1 MFDIKRSFTY
11 KYKTFERIQF
21 PLRPAAGKTIH
32 KSQGDTLQEVVVS
45 LKSKRKGKI
54 PHIHYVA
61 LSRVTS
67 LTGLQI
73 LDLNQEAIAVAD
85 CVRQELHRLRT
96 DATLQLCFKPLYN
109 LSNPNILDADVI
121 GIAESRLISTDEND
135 DFHVPGFEPPVR
147 LDQKQTNFNTRPP
160 HGLVLYYRNDCI
172 LHNTVTFSTPSL
184 EFVIADIISPSKG
197 LFQVVFV
204 YKAPNCK
211 LQQLKDTFLAN
222 LLPDVYLRHPKIII
236 MGDFNIDLNT
246 GNTSFLKFMRD
257 SFCCS
262 QIVSKPTT
270 SYGTLLDLIFLNF
283 DSKVNFETDVLDS
296 YWSDHKVIYVAI
308 ETQ

>member
-1 MFDIKRSFTY
+1 MIKS
-11 KYKTFERIQF
+11 
-21 PLRPAAGKTIH
+21 
-32 KSQGDTLQEVVVS
+32 D
-45 LKSKRKGKI
+45 
-54 PHIHYVA
+54 
-61 LSRVTS
+61 
-67 LTGLQI
+67 
-73 LDLNQEAIAVAD
+73 
-85 CVRQELHRLRT
+85 
-96 DATLQLCFKPLYN
+96 
-109 LSNPNILDADVI
+109 PNILDADVI